1 MNSSNILKAL
11 LVVMLLV
18 TIGLVGGAVATGG
31 SAEMISYNIMWGYF
45 LAAFAIAASLL
56 CAVMGMV
63 SAPAGLKVTGLSVI
77 LVAIVVGAS
86 WSVASGHSIQIV
98 NLGDGGFFGA
108 EETIISEASIYV
120 TYAAFVGAVV
130 VSLLSEVMGMIGG
143 GVASPKQN

>member
-1 MNSSNILKAL
+1 
-11 LVVMLLV
+11 MLLV

>member
-1 MNSSNILKAL
+1 
-11 LVVMLLV
+11 MLLV

-56 CAVMGMV
+56 CAVAGMI

-120 TYAAFVGAVV
+120 TYAAFAGAVV